1 MTYGA
6 TAQAPRMTGRHSIK
20 KPVSKHGDK
29 IVSQIIASWVVIALS
44 FSSIG
49 VISGLIIG
57 KQKYSDVQTTHA
69 KEESAVVEGA
79 EEAFDFSKVEVFGGY
94 DTRVFTEEISLDW
107 EPDGVFTPITDEMD
121 TDLQEFV
128 YYLCKGYNLDFTL
141 VMALIKQESHFD
153 PSVISA
159 TNDYGL
165 MQINRMNHQWL
176 TDALGVSDFTDPYQ
190 NVRAGTFILRKLF
203 ESYQNT
209 NMVLMAYN
217 MGEAGA
223 ARLWKNGVYNT
234 NYTDKVLAYQ
244 AEYNK

>member
-1 MTYGA
+1 MIHET
-6 TAQAPRMTGRHSIK
+6 TEQAPCVVDSHMK
-20 KPVSKHGDK
+20 KPSRISGNKAVNR
-29 IVSQIIASWVVIALS
+29 IIASWVVIAL
-44 FSSIG
+44 FFTSIG
-49 VISGLIIG
+49 VISGAIIG
-57 KQKYSDVQTTHA
+57 KQTTH
-69 KEESAVVEGA
+69 
-79 EEAFDFSKVEVFGGY
+79 EEAEYAVIGETVEVFDFSKAEVFGGY
-94 DTRVFTEEISLDW
+94 DDRVFTAEISLDW
-107 EPDGVFTPITDEMD
+107 EPDVEFTPITDEMD
-121 TDLQEFV
+121 TDLQAFV

-153 PSVISA
+153 PSVISE

-165 MQINRMNHQWL
+165 MQINQRNHKWLSETLGL
-176 TDALGVSDFTDPYQ
+176 TDYTDPYQ